1 MNFFNGEIEFENW
14 LKLLIGEN
22 MEFSSN
28 VKFTSKKEN
37 ILKFFMS
44 KNILS
49 FTFKNY
55 MKYYIILYGVI
66 FFALFYLL
74 ISSLIKDEYDEK
86 GQIIFGAKNYLFII
100 GPHIFYIIMIIILV
114 FFHYYRRKIDI
125 FIKGRTLFIG
135 ITTFCQKSY
144 KKNIYLIWI
153 LLKNAAF

>member
-114 FFHYYRRKIDI
+114 FSIIIEEK
-125 FIKGRTLFIG
+125 
-135 ITTFCQKSY
+135 
-144 KKNIYLIWI
+144 
-153 LLKNAAF
+153 